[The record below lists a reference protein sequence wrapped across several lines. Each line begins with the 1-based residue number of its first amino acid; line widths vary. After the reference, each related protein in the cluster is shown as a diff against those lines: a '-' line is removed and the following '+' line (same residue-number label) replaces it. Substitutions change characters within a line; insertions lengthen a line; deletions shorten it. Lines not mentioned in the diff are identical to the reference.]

1 MQTVTLLPKI
11 VKSVFPIHS
20 NVMKN
25 TQFEVLS
32 NSHIRLAVTVE
43 AKGTLQCGVK
53 CHQTNVTEALHAIW
67 MLRPHVLQGEINKV
81 MHSLNGCH
89 TVG

>member
-11 VKSVFPIHS
+11 VNSLFSINS

-25 TQFEVLS
+25 NIEVLS

-67 MLRPHVLQGEINKV
+67 MLRPLVLQCKEK
-81 MHSLNGCH
+81 
-89 TVG
+89 